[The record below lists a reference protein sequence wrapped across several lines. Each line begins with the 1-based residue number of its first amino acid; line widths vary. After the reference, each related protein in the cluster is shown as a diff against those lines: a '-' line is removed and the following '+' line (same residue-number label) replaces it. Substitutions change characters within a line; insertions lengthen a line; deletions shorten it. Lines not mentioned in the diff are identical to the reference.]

1 MVDWQVFAEKWAHK
15 ACKGKFFKKEF
26 LASQMQFVSTN
37 QLLSEKDQ
45 QNNESV
51 RETTKDVDTL
61 RTSVRQQYMSHLGWT
76 MVRNG
81 V

>member
-1 MVDWQVFAEKWAHK
+1 
-15 ACKGKFFKKEF
+15 
-26 LASQMQFVSTN
+26 MQFVSTN

-61 RTSVRQQYMSHLGWT
+61 RKSVRQQYMSHLGWT